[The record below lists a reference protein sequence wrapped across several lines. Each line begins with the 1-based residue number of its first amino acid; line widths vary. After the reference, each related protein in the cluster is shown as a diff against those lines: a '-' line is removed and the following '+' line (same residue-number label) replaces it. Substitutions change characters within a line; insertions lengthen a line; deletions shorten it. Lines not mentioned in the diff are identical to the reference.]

1 MQDQFDTPVFTIWSR
16 KEFAALGCT
25 CGCGRRK
32 YVLLWQDI
40 CKRHMGFHTPRQI
53 QKRLRCK
60 VCRATPVDVVLVTY
74 DDLDRWR

>member
-40 CKRHMGFHTPRQI
+40 CKRHLGSNTPAKYKKSCAARNAAQP
-53 QKRLRCK
+53 L
-60 VCRATPVDVVLVTY
+60 LMSF
-74 DDLDRWR
+74 L